1 MGYAEY
7 DTRPRINS
15 PDGATGIEGNQMQ
28 QDIVGQGVEL
38 MLYGMGTVVVFL
50 AALVVATTAMS
61 RVVTRFFP
69 EPVTVEEPPARRSA
83 AVQDAADPQLVAVI
97 SAAIAEHRARRKG

>member
-69 EPVTVEEPPARRSA
+69 EPGTVAEPPA
-83 AVQDAADPQLVAVI
+83 QGLT
-97 SAAIAEHRARRKG
+97 G